1 MHKYV
6 LLLALGFC
14 STGLMAQRAQELKPE
29 QITLFSNG
37 TYYLRQEGKLQ
48 ADSLG
53 KSFLTFPQKP
63 INGTLWIYNTNKD
76 TRISQIDFGEQK
88 LKRSYDAY
96 SLGTLLKGNV
106 GKTVELTVIGE
117 GQNPSTIYSGLLL
130 NVKTVDDV
138 NNWIV
143 VLKGTNPMGKSSIRL
158 IQLSQIKNANFSGY
172 DNINMRFEQD
182 SSAVVATVQANKTNT
197 SYPVGMMSLQQGM
210 QWKPSYLLRLESKDK
225 ARLSLKATI
234 LNDAFDL
241 NEVPVSLVVGNPKM
255 VDNSLDPVVGGVQ
268 APPPVRYAPRAYNKM
283 AMNRAAVYE
292 DADSSPAYVQD
303 EYVTEGSQSED
314 FYLFNAGK
322 LSLKKDQRSVVPI
335 AQNVV
340 DFEHLY
346 DLEIGHN
353 FNYNESDQ
361 PTRTNA
367 RHLIKFTNTLDYP
380 LTDGI
385 MMVVDENQSP
395 LAQVSMPYVSKGGD
409 GRVDVANA
417 RDVKAEVLETQTK
430 REKNFRTVNK
440 VSYDQLTISCKVKV
454 TNALPKVAKVRAYR
468 VFEGKLIEGDGGKSR
483 VLSTNYGVND
493 SFNWEITK
501 EMAAG
506 SSMTY
511 EITYKLL
518 APAREGQ

>member
-1 MHKYV
+1 
-6 LLLALGFC
+6 
-14 STGLMAQRAQELKPE
+14 
-29 QITLFSNG
+29 
-37 TYYLRQEGKLQ
+37 
-48 ADSLG
+48 
-53 KSFLTFPQKP
+53 
-63 INGTLWIYNTNKD
+63 
-76 TRISQIDFGEQK
+76 
-88 LKRSYDAY
+88 
-96 SLGTLLKGNV
+96 
-106 GKTVELTVIGE
+106 
-117 GQNPSTIYSGLLL
+117 
-130 NVKTVDDV
+130 
-138 NNWIV
+138 
-143 VLKGTNPMGKSSIRL
+143 
-158 IQLSQIKNANFSGY
+158 
-172 DNINMRFEQD
+172 
-182 SSAVVATVQANKTNT
+182 
-197 SYPVGMMSLQQGM
+197 
-210 QWKPSYLLRLESKDK
+210 
-225 ARLSLKATI
+225 
-234 LNDAFDL
+234 
-241 NEVPVSLVVGNPKM
+241 VGNPKM
-255 VDNSLDPVVGGVQ
+255 VDNSLDPVVGGVP
-268 APPPVRYAPRAYNKM
+268 AAPPVRYAPRAYSKQLRGS
-283 AMNRAAVYE
+283 RADIE
-292 DADSSPAYVQD
+292 MDATSAGAYVQE
-303 EYVTEGSQSED
+303 EYVTEGTQSED

-346 DLEIGHN
+346 DLGLGQN

-361 PTRTNA
+361 PTKTNA

-468 VFEGKLIEGDGGKSR
+468 VFEGKLVEGDGGKSR

>member
-1 MHKYV
+1 MHKYA
-6 LLLALGFC
+6 LILALGFC

-106 GKTVELTVIGE
+106 GKYVELAVIGD
-117 GQNPSTIYSGLLL
+117 GQNAGVTYSGVIL
-130 NVKTVDDV
+130 NVKTVEDE

-143 VLKGTNPMGKSSIRL
+143 VIKGNIAGKSNIRL
-158 IQLSQIKNANFSGY
+158 IELSQIKNANFAGY

-197 SYPVGMMSLQQGM
+197 SYRVGMMSLQQGM

-255 VDNSLDPVVGGVQ
+255 VDNSLDPVVGGVPA
-268 APPPVRYAPRAYNKM
+268 APVVRYAHKRAMPM
-283 AMNRAAVYE
+283 AMSKSAMYE
-292 DADSSPAYVQD
+292 DADSSPAYVQE
-303 EYVTEGSQSED
+303 EYVTEGTQSED

-346 DLEIGHN
+346 DLGLGQN

-361 PTRTNA
+361 PTKTNA

-468 VFEGKLIEGDGGKSR
+468 VFEGKLVEGDGGKSR